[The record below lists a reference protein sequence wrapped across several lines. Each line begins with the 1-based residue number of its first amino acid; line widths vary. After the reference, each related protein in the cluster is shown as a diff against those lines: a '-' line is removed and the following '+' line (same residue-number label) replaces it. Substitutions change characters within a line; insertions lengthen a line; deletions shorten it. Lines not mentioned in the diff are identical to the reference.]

1 MKPNSTF
8 SQLNFAMLI
17 RNGIEGASYAYIPSK
32 GTTGFDS
39 KISYN
44 VSIEQIA
51 DGWDDLIKFGPVKF
65 NLENIL
71 AQNLLMN
78 AWNED
83 N

>member
-1 MKPNSTF
+1 M
-8 SQLNFAMLI
+8 
-17 RNGIEGASYAYIPSK
+17 GSK
-32 GTTGFDS
+32 GRCMHIFLPREQQGLILESATMS
-39 KISYN
+39 
-44 VSIEQIA
+44 VSIEQNA